1 MKQKLK
7 PINIHSI
14 GYRFL
19 GDAPSKL
26 PLSDFVKTSLD
37 RASIRM
43 SYVVYMSSMAFW
55 MIVSAALAGLV
66 AIPTVY
72 FLGPMLKLPI
82 MYFYISLASP
92 LLAAALVLICFIYYP
107 ISVAD
112 SKKMKLDKNM
122 VYIINYM
129 SVLAGAGIMTE
140 DVFQSFA
147 NLKDTYGI
155 RDSARSIVRD
165 IGLLGKDI
173 ISAIEAEAKRTP
185 SKKYSKL
192 LNGLL
197 GITKSGG
204 DLKKYL
210 EETAKHE
217 QEVRRRELVDIVNK
231 LNMAAEIYITLGITF
246 PIILIVLLSL
256 MGIFGGSIGGGFS
269 PVQLMELMTYAIFPV
284 AAIGIILLV
293 DGMTQ
298 NW

>member
-1 MKQKLK
+1 
-7 PINIHSI
+7 
-14 GYRFL
+14 
-19 GDAPSKL
+19 
-26 PLSDFVKTSLD
+26 
-37 RASIRM
+37 
-43 SYVVYMSSMAFW
+43 
-55 MIVSAALAGLV
+55 
-66 AIPTVY
+66 
-72 FLGPMLKLPI
+72 
-82 MYFYISLASP
+82 
-92 LLAAALVLICFIYYP
+92 
-107 ISVAD
+107 
-112 SKKMKLDKNM
+112 
-122 VYIINYM
+122 
-129 SVLAGAGIMTE
+129 MTE

-173 ISAIEAEAKRTP
+173 ISAIEAEGKRTP

-204 DLKKYL
+204 DLKNYL
-210 EETAKHE
+210 QETAKHE

>member
-1 MKQKLK
+1 
-7 PINIHSI
+7 
-14 GYRFL
+14 
-19 GDAPSKL
+19 
-26 PLSDFVKTSLD
+26 
-37 RASIRM
+37 M

-55 MIVSAALAGLV
+55 MIVSAALDGLV
-66 AIPTVY
+66 VIPTVY

-92 LLAAALVLICFIYYP
+92 LLAAAIVLICFIYYP

-112 SKKMKLDKNM
+112 AKKMKLDKNM

-256 MGIFGGSIGGGFS
+256 MGIFGGTIGGGFS

>member
-1 MKQKLK
+1 MK

-256 MGIFGGSIGGGFS
+256 MGIFGGTIGGGFS

>member
-1 MKQKLK
+1 MK
-7 PINIHSI
+7 PIKINFHSY
-14 GYRFL
+14 GYRFF

-26 PLSDFVKTSLD
+26 PLSLFIKNNLD

-43 SYVVYMSSMAFW
+43 SHIVYMSSMVFW
-55 MIVSAALAGLV
+55 MVVTAIATALIV
-66 AIPTVY
+66 IPTVY
-72 FLGPMLKLPI
+72 FLGPMLHLSQI
-82 MYFYISLASP
+82 MFYVALASP
-92 LLAAALVLICFIYYP
+92 LIGAAVVLVCFLYYP
-107 ISVAD
+107 LSVAGG
-112 SKKMKLDKNM
+112 KKMKLDKNM

-140 DVFQSFA
+140 DIFQSFA
-147 NLKDTYGI
+147 TLKDTYGI

-173 ISAIEAEAKRTP
+173 ISAIEAEGKRTP

-231 LNMAAEIYITLGITF
+231 LNMAAEIYITLGIAF

-256 MGIFGGSIGGGFS
+256 MGIFGGSVGGGLN
-269 PVQLMELMTYAIFPV
+269 PVQLMQLMTYALFPV
-284 AAIGIILLV
+284 AAIGIILLI

>member
-1 MKQKLK
+1 MK
-7 PINIHSI
+7 PINFHSI

-19 GDAPSKL
+19 GDAPSRL
-26 PLSDFVKTSLD
+26 PLSDFIKTNLD

-43 SYVVYMSSMAFW
+43 SYVVYISSMAFW
-55 MIVSAALAGLV
+55 MIVSAALTGLI
-66 AIPTVY
+66 AIPIVY
-72 FLGPMLKLPI
+72 FLGPMLKLPT
-82 MYFYISLASP
+82 YFLYVALASP
-92 LLAAALVLICFIYYP
+92 LIAAAVVLICFIYYP
-107 ISVAD
+107 FSVAD
-112 SKKMKLDKNM
+112 AKKMKLDKNM

-147 NLKDTYGI
+147 TLKDTYGI

-204 DLKKYL
+204 DFKKYL

-231 LNMAAEIYITLGITF
+231 LNMCAEIYITLGITF

-284 AAIGIILLV
+284 AAIGIILLI

>member
-1 MKQKLK
+1 LK

-26 PLSDFVKTSLD
+26 PISDFVKTSLD

-55 MIVSAALAGLV
+55 MIVSAVITGLV
-66 AIPTVY
+66 VIPTVY
-72 FLGPMLKLPI
+72 FLGPMLNLPI

-92 LLAAALVLICFIYYP
+92 LLAAAIVLIIFIYYP

-112 SKKMKLDKNM
+112 GKKMKLDKNM

-173 ISAIEAEAKRTP
+173 ISAIEAEGKRTP

-204 DLKKYL
+204 DLKNYL
-210 EETAKHE
+210 QETAKHE

>member
-37 RASIRM
+37 RANIRM

-55 MIVSAALAGLV
+55 MIVSAALDGLV
-66 AIPTVY
+66 VIPTVY

-92 LLAAALVLICFIYYP
+92 LLAAAIVLICFIYYP

-112 SKKMKLDKNM
+112 AKKMKLDKNM

>member
-1 MKQKLK
+1 MRKQLK

-14 GYRFL
+14 GYKFL
-19 GDAPSKL
+19 GDVPSKL
-26 PLSDFVKTSLD
+26 PLSDFIKTSLD
-37 RASIRM
+37 RANIRM

-55 MIVSAALAGLV
+55 MIAGAIVTALI

-72 FLGPMLKLPI
+72 FLGPVLMLPTNILY
-82 MYFYISLASP
+82 MALASP
-92 LLAAALVLICFIYYP
+92 LIVAAVVLVCFLYYP
-107 ISVAD
+107 SYVAD
-112 SKKMKLDKNM
+112 GKKMKLDKNM

-140 DVFQSFA
+140 DVFQSFSD
-147 NLKDTYGI
+147 LKDTYGI
-155 RDSARSIVRD
+155 RESARSIVRD

-173 ISAIEAEAKRTP
+173 LSAIEAEAKRTP

-204 DLKKYL
+204 DFKNYL

-217 QEVRRRELVDIVNK
+217 QEVRRRELVDIVSK
-231 LNMAAEIYITLGITF
+231 LNMAAEIYMTLGITF

-256 MGIFGGSIGGGFS
+256 MGIFGGTIGGGFS

-284 AAIGIILLV
+284 AAIGIILLI